1 MALLYLL
8 IATRGSCRA
17 RVVQA
22 GQARAWSSAKAEPA
36 QRCGVPEAAGNV
48 IEKKEVHQNTTTE
61 GRMSDSKDL
70 KEVGDGN
77 VVAAVRWR
85 GGKGED

>member
-1 MALLYLL
+1 
-8 IATRGSCRA
+8 
-17 RVVQA
+17 V
-22 GQARAWSSAKAEPA
+22 K
-36 QRCGVPEAAGNV
+36 
-48 IEKKEVHQNTTTE
+48 EKKEVLENTNIK

-85 GGKGED
+85 GGKGEDQNQQCPHSNPLSYDHSNIKSP